1 MSFNDFKEKILSN
14 GKSYSQYTIETV
26 EYINS
31 TNSVQLSV
39 DEKEL
44 FEYIKLNLQRSTR
57 IDKSFVPSEDLKDA
71 MAGVTDKQTWM
82 VITENW
88 CGDSAQ
94 VLPVIAKAALL
105 NENID
110 LIILNRDKNL
120 DIIDLYLT
128 NGTRSIPVLVA
139 FDTEG
144 NELFKWG
151 PRPQPAVELIKQL
164 KSKGVEKK
172 EMYENLHLWYGRNRG
187 VEIDKELTVMI
198 NSIMKTVSL

>member
-1 MSFNDFKEKILSN
+1 MSVNDFKEKILSN
-14 GKSYSQYTIETV
+14 GKSYSQYTTETV

-57 IDKSFVPSEDLKDA
+57 IDKSFVSSEDLKDA
-71 MAGVTDKQTWM
+71 MASITDKQTWV

-105 NENID
+105 NEKVD

-139 FDTEG
+139 FDTEW

-164 KSKGVEKK
+164 KSESVEKK

-198 NSIMKTVSL
+198 NSIMKTVS